1 MVLSDPGTT
10 DQQYE
15 PSSNIN
21 YSEVPK
27 VLQSQVFLNAK
38 PGLLN
43 LTDLEVDKVNNY
55 APCILDVD
63 IEIGKA
69 ESLKSN
75 DGAVANSKCDD
86 SSPVCLYVSVAC
98 AFLV

>member
-1 MVLSDPGTT
+1 MVLNDRGTT

-15 PSSNIN
+15 PSSNII

-27 VLQSQVFLNAK
+27 VMQSQMFLTSN
-38 PGLLN
+38 PGSLN

-55 APCILDVD
+55 VPCILDVD

-75 DGAVANSKCDD
+75 DGAVANSKSDD